1 MFRARFLPSLLSVG
15 PLAGLLVA
23 LLSVTPARAADPK
36 TAPDPAEVKKVLD
49 KAYEFLKAKQ
59 GEDGSFLKRGGPGIS
74 TIVAVSLLKAGYPTD
89 DPVVAK
95 VLAYLEKNVAKD
107 GSINDERTVNY
118 TTSLAV
124 VAFKDANKSG
134 KYDKIV
140 ENAVKFLRGVQ
151 DAQGSDDKELKFGG
165 SGYNAKSR
173 PDVSNTAFFLEA
185 LAASGAKG
193 DDPAF
198 RKAVT
203 FLSKAQNLPS
213 EHNAEPFAKKAGDDD
228 KGGFV
233 YNPFD
238 QDNAKSAKRTS
249 EGGLRSE
256 GGMTYSGLKS
266 FLYAGVGK
274 DDPRVKAAIDWVKR
288 HYTLTE
294 NPGMGKA
301 GLFYYY
307 HTFAKA
313 MDALGDDVFVDAK
326 GGKHEW
332 RKELFEQ
339 LKKTQAADGSWVNSD
354 GAFFESAPEL
364 ATAFAMLSLSYTQ
377 VKK

>member
-1 MFRARFLPSLLSVG
+1 MFRARFLPSLLA
-15 PLAGLLVA
+15 AGLLVA

-36 TAPDPAEVKKVLD
+36 TAPDPADLKRVMD
-49 KAYEFLKAKQ
+49 KAYAFLKGKQ

-74 TIVAVSLLKAGYPTD
+74 TIVAVSLLKAGYPVD

-95 VLAYLEKNVAKD
+95 TLKYLEGNLAKD
-107 GSINDERTVNY
+107 GSVNDPRTVNY

-165 SGYNAKSR
+165 SGYNAQSR

-185 LAASGAKG
+185 LVASGAKG

-198 RKAVT
+198 KKALT
-203 FLSKAQNLPS
+203 FLSKSQNLPS
-213 EHNAEPFAKKAGDDD
+213 EFNKEEFATKASDDD

-233 YNPFD
+233 YNPSD
-238 QDNAKSAKRTS
+238 QTNAKSTKRTS

-274 DDPRVKAAIDWVKR
+274 SDPRVKAALDWVKR

-301 GLFYYY
+301 GLYYYY

-313 MDALGDDVFVDAK
+313 MDALGDDVFEDAK

-339 LKKTQAADGSWVNSD
+339 LKKTQAEDGSWKNSD
-354 GAFFESAPEL
+354 GAFFEDQPEL
-364 ATAFAMLSLSYTQ
+364 ATAFALLALSYTSA
-377 VKK
+377 KK

>member
-1 MFRARFLPSLLSVG
+1 MFRTRFVLPLLA
-15 PLAGLLVA
+15 AGLLAVP
-23 LLSVTPARAADPK
+23 VRAADPK
-36 TAPDPAEVKKVLD
+36 TAPDPAELKKVLE
-49 KAYEFLKAKQ
+49 KAHGYLKSRQA
-59 GEDGSFLKRGGPGIS
+59 EDGSYLKQFAGPG
-74 TIVAVSLLKAGYPTD
+74 VAALVASALLKAGYPVD

-95 VLAYLEKNVAKD
+95 ALAYMETTVKKD
-107 GSINDERTVNY
+107 GGVYERRVANY
-118 TTSLAV
+118 TTSLAI
-124 VAFKDANKSG
+124 VAFQDGNKGG
-134 KYDKIV
+134 KYDKIIA
-140 ENAVKFLRGVQ
+140 NAIQFVRGVQ
-151 DAQGSDDKELKFGG
+151 ESNGTDDKELKYGG
-165 SGYNAKSR
+165 AGYDKNSR
-173 PDVSNTAFFLEA
+173 PDTSNTAFFLEA
-185 LAASGAKG
+185 LVASGAKA

-198 RKAVT
+198 KKAVT
-203 FLSKAQNLPS
+203 FLSKAQNLPG
-213 EHNAEPFAKKAGDDD
+213 ENNTEAFAAKVSDDD

-238 QDNAKSAKRTS
+238 QDNAKSDKRTPG
-249 EGGLRSE
+249 GGLRSE

-266 FLYAGVGK
+266 FLYAGVSK
-274 DDPRVKAAIDWVKR
+274 DDKRVKAAVDWVKR

-339 LKKTQAADGSWVNSD
+339 LKKTQKADGSWVNEN
-354 GAFFESAPEL
+354 GAFLEGSPEL
-364 ATAFAMLSLSYTQ
+364 ATAFAVLALSYTR
-377 VKK
+377 VPPAK